1 MEMQNLKPRRGSDTY
16 RLDDSDDL
24 VVMEN
29 IGSIPTGKVC
39 LQEHGVIFI
48 CTEGRA
54 QLEYDGA
61 VIQIQKNDLFL
72 YMVHSVACN
81 FMASSD
87 FNCRQIWFSRGELF
101 NINIFTRTSLA
112 DMTLLKL
119 CPVAHLS
126 DDDVALINIYFPLLC
141 RKMSNRSS
149 VPQPDIVRS
158 LVGTFILELLAM
170 MRRSAYQET
179 EPGHQEEELSG
190 FHKRRMVDK
199 FIRLVEQSDGRIRKV
214 EDFANQLN
222 ITPKYLSTILK
233 EVMNRRPSTYIQ
245 HFTMEAIQRRLRFS
259 DMTMQEIANDLNFP
273 NASFFGKYFKEHS
286 GMTPMEYR
294 TKYHKG

>member
-149 VPQPDIVRS
+149 VLQPDIVRS
-158 LVGTFILELLAM
+158 IVGTFILELLAM

-245 HFTMEAIQRRLRFS
+245 HFTMEAIQRHLRFS

>member
-1 MEMQNLKPRRGSDTY
+1 
-16 RLDDSDDL
+16 
-24 VVMEN
+24 
-29 IGSIPTGKVC
+29 
-39 LQEHGVIFI
+39 
-48 CTEGRA
+48 
-54 QLEYDGA
+54 
-61 VIQIQKNDLFL
+61 
-72 YMVHSVACN
+72 
-81 FMASSD
+81 
-87 FNCRQIWFSRGELF
+87 
-101 NINIFTRTSLA
+101 
-112 DMTLLKL
+112 MTLLKL

-149 VPQPDIVRS
+149 VLQPDIVRS
-158 LVGTFILELLAM
+158 IVGTFILELLAM
-170 MRRSAYQET
+170 MRRSAYQAT

-294 TKYHKG
+294 SKYHKGK

>member
-1 MEMQNLKPRRGSDTY
+1 
-16 RLDDSDDL
+16 
-24 VVMEN
+24 
-29 IGSIPTGKVC
+29 
-39 LQEHGVIFI
+39 
-48 CTEGRA
+48 
-54 QLEYDGA
+54 
-61 VIQIQKNDLFL
+61 
-72 YMVHSVACN
+72 
-81 FMASSD
+81 
-87 FNCRQIWFSRGELF
+87 
-101 NINIFTRTSLA
+101 
-112 DMTLLKL
+112 MTLLKL

-149 VPQPDIVRS
+149 VLQPDIVRS
-158 LVGTFILELLAM
+158 LVGTFMLELLAM

-245 HFTMEAIQRRLRFS
+245 HFTMEAIQRRLRFT